1 MISSQDFGRDGSLMI
16 PNYEFNVAGETA
28 QKTLLSELQ
37 GQFYNTTHKND
48 WFNMD
53 MSCIV

>member
-1 MISSQDFGRDGSLMI
+1 MI

>member
-1 MISSQDFGRDGSLMI
+1 MIPSQDFGRDGSLMI

-37 GQFYNTTHKND
+37 GQFYNTKNTKMIGST
-48 WFNMD
+48 W
-53 MSCIV
+53 I